1 MKDIPENERENTD
14 TAETW
19 KGFLG
24 EIETKP
30 PENAVA
36 LKKLEE
42 RVATFIVGVVADAY
56 LAAAREAPPGGV

>member
-1 MKDIPENERENTD
+1 MYKALDNLKQRLKDIPENERENPD
-14 TAETW
+14 TAKKW

-36 LKKLEE
+36 LKELEKK
-42 RVATFIVGVVADAY
+42 VAEFIVGC
-56 LAAAREAPPGGV
+56 